1 MQKKGIQVIINRNL
15 AEKHF
20 GERRTIRYQVTDEK
34 AIKKVKNI
42 ILMIGDGISLQ
53 PRELSLI
60 PTLQV
65 GKREIA
71 DII

>member
-1 MQKKGIQVIINRNL
+1 MINRNL

-20 GERRTIRYQVTDEK
+20 GERRAIRYQVTDEK

-53 PRELSLI
+53 PRESSLI

>member
-20 GERRTIRYQVTDEK
+20 GERRIIRYQVTDEK

>member
-1 MQKKGIQVIINRNL
+1 MINRNL
-15 AEKHF
+15 AEKYF

-53 PRELSLI
+53 PRESSLI